1 MPERLKDQSIP
12 ILQRQTLLSAL
23 PCFSTLTVQ
32 DTKALAVLFYEVQ
45 YAAGDVITIEEALI
59 DNVYI
64 IVTGEAE
71 VTRNV
76 ISKHPITKKNKITK
90 VPVAELSSGEAIG
103 LNDAGFFSTTGKR
116 TATVTA
122 LSDMLV
128 LALDIEQ
135 LHQFLQE
142 HAHFLSEMYDVTEKM
157 LRMRLIKQSLPFS
170 RLSHSRLEWLA
181 SQIEDIAIPAGAV
194 LFRQGDIGDR
204 CYLIRSGQIEI
215 VMQEKDNSEHQLAIL
230 KSPTLFGEATLIT
243 HSPRNATARAIDNCE
258 LLVLRHEH
266 LSELIET
273 ERNVADMFMTL
284 MVDRSRPMRNV
295 DITAHPR
302 KTADGQEVIILKN
315 ALTGTYFKLSDEG
328 WFIWQELDGKKTL
341 QEITLALAEKFSIF
355 SPDTVAG
362 LISKLA
368 KAGFIYNLE
377 VNEEAHF
384 AAQPIWVRMLLRL
397 RRILEAKIA

>member
-315 ALTGTYFKLSDEG
+315 ALTGTYFKLSD
-328 WFIWQELDGKKTL
+328 
-341 QEITLALAEKFSIF
+341 
-355 SPDTVAG
+355 
-362 LISKLA
+362 
-368 KAGFIYNLE
+368 
-377 VNEEAHF
+377 
-384 AAQPIWVRMLLRL
+384 
-397 RRILEAKIA
+397 